1 LLQAVEHRNLYLKK
15 FKKWRF
21 LPKTIVT
28 ATNHHL
34 WISTL
39 VQMGRKWL
47 VIKYLCVYYL
57 WEEVC
62 VVKNEISVPLSIY
75 IEQLQRSDSEI
86 NHFEKIFLKNASYFT
101 CSDSHNTTII
111 QRSDFQNVLPIK
123 YSLQM
128 YNLNFSFDINLFSTS
143 INVI

>member
-1 LLQAVEHRNLYLKK
+1 L
-15 FKKWRF
+15 
-21 LPKTIVT
+21 LPKQQLLPRTIT
-28 ATNHHL
+28 YGLHL
-34 WISTL
+34 SFFPFEHIYPSTRNWENK
-39 VQMGRKWL
+39 MGRKWL

-62 VVKNEISVPLSIY
+62 VVKNEISVSLSIY

-111 QRSDFQNVLPIK
+111 QRSDFQNVFPIK